1 MAVCSECVH
10 KAVTHLGRVC
20 EKRKAQLWVLSSVG
34 VCVCL
39 MRLYTD
45 GRALVLMHFCVC
57 VCTYSILMYSAAA
70 CLAERHILCCL
81 ATCNILPTDLL
92 SEKQTAC
99 SLILLTSHICHFTSK
114 THWMPC
120 CVSLFEMYLSLCE
133 HLNFLFSPFFRSIAR
148 LVTVLVWIRLK

>member
-10 KAVTHLGRVC
+10 KAVTHLGWVC

-39 MRLYTD
+39 MGLCWCT
-45 GRALVLMHFCVC
+45 AVCVC
-57 VCTYSILMYSAAA
+57 VCTYSILMYSAAV

-81 ATCNILPTDLL
+81 ATWNILPTDLL

-99 SLILLTSHICHFTSK
+99 SLILLPVNWPVTSVILHQKHTGCPVAFHYLKYIY
-114 THWMPC
+114 PC
-120 CVSLFEMYLSLCE
+120 VNIYI
-133 HLNFLFSPFFRSIAR
+133 LFSRLFFRSFAR